1 MLQDALGPPE
11 KLAELLR
18 QLRARCLNL
27 LEREEALDPERLIKY
42 VERAY
47 HNTVG
52 AEAWLAHK
60 RGVRNDAEREHGVSD
75 FFTAVIDRLAP
86 PAPAEEVEAGEEP
99 NEGDSE
105 NDLSALASDVA
116 REIIALAEETVFPDR
131 AEIGTVRLPPRKAPA
146 RATGYPDANQPHR
159 RTRANQT
166 RDRDCA

>member
-1 MLQDALGPPE
+1 MRPNTPKEGGRTMLQDALGPPE

-86 PAPAEEVEAGEEP
+86 PAPKRLCSQTGPRSARS
-99 NEGDSE
+99 DSH
-105 NDLSALASDVA
+105 LA
-116 REIIALAEETVFPDR
+116 RRPLGR
-131 AEIGTVRLPPRKAPA
+131 QGTRMPTSHTGAPA
-146 RATGYPDANQPHR
+146 PTKRAIAIARDLHTLMR
-159 RTRANQT
+159 RRG
-166 RDRDCA
+166 